1 MLGRGFLLG
10 AAVAAG
16 GLLLIPG
23 VAAATARAGRPLARS
38 SAKHGTAAY
47 LTLQKAFA
55 EAYEHFEDMAAEV
68 RAEMHAAAQETAEAA
83 AEGAAEAKPAG
94 EQTGAL

>member
-38 SAKHGTAAY
+38 SVKYGTAAY
-47 LTLQKAFA
+47 LSLQKAA
-55 EAYEHFEDMAAEV
+55 SEAYEHFEDMAAEV
-68 RAEMHAAAQETAEAA
+68 RAEMHSAAQEATEAA
-83 AEGAAEAKPAG
+83 SDAASDAEPAT
-94 EQTGAL
+94 EQTGTV